1 VPVSPGRWEHE
12 RDDWALVQADVHD
25 WLTLPIAAPTLD
37 RVEWVK
43 DPGLESGF
51 NLVLDRIRYLAEN
64 DLASLMVLHDFLSK
78 RLTPLQ
84 DWPCPV

>member
-1 VPVSPGRWEHE
+1 
-12 RDDWALVQADVHD
+12 VQADVHD

-43 DPGLESGF
+43 DPGLESRF
-51 NLVLDRIRYLAEN
+51 NLVLDQIRYLAEN

-78 RLTPLQ
+78 RLTPL
-84 DWPCPV
+84 